1 MKSNKSKRAKAKEQ
15 KSKRAKAK
23 EQILNPA
30 TKTTNKAKGIQKTW
44 LSKPAKQTKRH
55 IQTDPKQKLAIQKRK
70 SSKPPNQAKPSKQ
83 TTKPGH
89 RLIYFPYFKKQSRF
103 RATPTDV
110 TSLWHTV
117 IRNHLQIIMF
127 KLQ

>member
-44 LSKPAKQTKRH
+44 LSKPAKQTKRR
-55 IQTDPKQKLAIQKRK
+55 IQADPKQKLAIQKRK

-83 TTKPGH
+83 TNKARPSPY
-89 RLIYFPYFKKQSRF
+89 LFPVFQKTESFPSNSNRCNFTLAYRDPEPP
-103 RATPTDV
+103 ANNNV
-110 TSLWHTV
+110 
-117 IRNHLQIIMF
+117 
-127 KLQ
+127 